1 MSMQTSDADAFELAG
16 RHVVVTGGAGA
27 LGNAV
32 VESFRRAG
40 ALCHVPVRGEPPP
53 VPAGGADPTGLPP
66 VRYVPG
72 VELSD
77 ESSVSAF
84 YASLPAGLWA
94 SVHLAGGFAMAPLA
108 ATSAADF
115 RAQLEQNLVTAFLC
129 SREAV
134 KAIRR
139 RTGSAPD
146 LASAPG
152 TGAAP
157 ASGPASP
164 PRGAVPGGRIVQV
177 ASRSGLFPAAGQLAY
192 STSKAA
198 LVALTTGLA
207 AELAAERILDNAVA
221 PGTMDTP
228 ANRLAMPG
236 SDPRGWVAPAEV
248 AALIVWLASPA
259 NARASGAAIPVF
271 GMS

>member
-1 MSMQTSDADAFELAG
+1 MSMQTSAAHSDAFELAG

-32 VESFRRAG
+32 VERFRRAG

-115 RAQLEQNLVTAFLC
+115 RTQLEQNLVTAFLC

-139 RTGSAPD
+139 AGSAPD
-146 LASAPG
+146 LPSAPG
-152 TGAAP
+152 PVPAP
-157 ASGPASP
+157 GPASP

-207 AELAAERILDNAVA
+207 AELAAERILVNAVA

-236 SDPRGWVAPAEV
+236 TDPRTWVAPAEV

-259 NARASGAAIPVF
+259 NARASGATIPVF

>member
-1 MSMQTSDADAFELAG
+1 MPTQTSDADTFELVG

-32 VESFRRAG
+32 VERFRRAG
-40 ALCHVPVRGEPPP
+40 ALCHVPVRGQPPP
-53 VPAGGADPTGLPP
+53 VPAAAADPAGLPP

-77 ESSVSAF
+77 EGSVTAF
-84 YASLPAGLWA
+84 YAGLPAGLWA
-94 SVHLAGGFAMAPLA
+94 SVHLAGGFAMGPLA
-108 ATSAADF
+108 ATSGADF

-139 RTGSAPD
+139 AGT
-146 LASAPG
+146 APG
-152 TGAAP
+152 VPSVPMTGAAP
-157 ASGPASP
+157 APPPASP
-164 PRGAVPGGRIVQV
+164 PRGAGLGGRIVQV
-177 ASRSGLFPAAGQLAY
+177 ASRSGLFPVAGQLAY

-207 AELAAERILDNAVA
+207 AELAAERILVNAVA

-236 SDPRGWVAPAEV
+236 IDPSSWVAPAEV

-259 NARASGAAIPVF
+259 NARASGATIPVF
-271 GMS
+271 GAS